1 MKTFKRLL
9 YYLKDEPI
17 FYSLSLILSIISAA
31 TVIYSPMIGKQIIDV
46 ISKNVA
52 TQQEIPLDFLIQKFG
67 WFMLVTIISALTG
80 YVSQLLF
87 SIASNRVGKNIRD
100 AAHEKMQKLPI
111 SYFDDKPAGKISAR
125 IVNDTEVLRNS
136 FYQNFSSQVLLNLL
150 MVIGIYIALF
160 LVSREVGLALLI
172 LLPFFIIWQM
182 YYVRFSTPINKDWRE
197 IVSELNSLTA
207 EIIQG
212 VSIVQLFHQQDSMLE
227 EFEEKNQA
235 WLDNRVRSIR
245 LDGIF
250 SWDFSTFIKN
260 IVMFFLL
267 LYLGTQFT
275 SGLLGYSMGTI
286 FILINYISSLFDP
299 ILNLVRIMPTLQQA
313 LASGER
319 VFELLDEP
327 IELDSDLPLTFSKGE
342 VRFEHVTFGYDEK
355 TPVLKDIHFNVK
367 PGETIGLVGHTGSGK
382 SSLINLLFRFYDPQ
396 EGDIFIDEQ
405 RIKGC
410 NRESVREEMGIVLQ
424 EPYLFSGTIGSNVSM
439 QDEKITEEMI
449 IDALKKVGAQPL
461 LDKLPKGIHEPV
473 IEKGQSL
480 SSGERQ
486 LIAFAR
492 TLAKNPKILILDEAT
507 SHIDTET
514 EAIIQNAM
522 NVVKE
527 GRTTFIIAHRLSTI
541 QQADQI
547 LLLDQGVIQ
556 EHGSHSQLIALN
568 GQYAEMYRLQAKSAQ
583 QDF

>member
-9 YYLKDEPI
+9 SYLKDEPL
-17 FYSLSLILSIISAA
+17 FYGLGFVLSIISAGS
-31 TVIYSPMIGKQIIDV
+31 TIYTPMIGKQIIDV
-46 ISKNVA
+46 ISDNVK
-52 TQQEIPLDFLIQKFG
+52 QNQPVSYEFLIQKFG
-67 WFMLVTIISALTG
+67 WFMLITVISALTS
-80 YVSQLLF
+80 YSSFLLF
-87 SIASNRVGKNIRD
+87 AFASNRVSKNIRD
-100 AAHEKMQKLPI
+100 QAHEKMQQLPI

-136 FYQNFSSQVLLNLL
+136 FYQNFSNQVLINLL

-160 LVSREVGLALLI
+160 LVSPDVGLALLL
-172 LLPFFIIWQM
+172 LLPFLFVWQLI
-182 YYVRFSTPINKDWRE
+182 YIRIATPINKNWRA
-197 IVSELNSLTA
+197 IISELNSLTA

-212 VSIVQLFHQQDSMLE
+212 VSIVQLFHQEEKMLE

-235 WLDNRVRSIR
+235 WLNNRIRSIR
-245 LDGIF
+245 LDGIL

-275 SGLLGYSMGTI
+275 SGFLGYSMGTI
-286 FILINYISSLFDP
+286 FILINYLSSLFDP

-319 VFELLDEP
+319 VFELLDEV
-327 IELDSDLPLTFSKGE
+327 IENDSTQPLAFSNGEITFD
-342 VRFEHVTFGYDEK
+342 HVTFGYDEQNQ
-355 TPVLKDIHFNVK
+355 VLKDIHFKVN
-367 PGETIGLVGHTGSGK
+367 PGETVGLVGHTGSGK

-396 EGDIFIDEQ
+396 EGAILIDNQ
-405 RIKGC
+405 PIAKC
-410 NRESVREEMGIVLQ
+410 NRESVREKMGIVLQ
-424 EPYLFSGTIGSNVSM
+424 EPYLFSGTIASNVSM
-439 QDEKITEEMI
+439 QDQRITDEMI
-449 IDALKKVGAQPL
+449 IQALEKVGAQPL
-461 LDKLPKGIHEPV
+461 LAKLPQGIHEEV

-547 LLLDQGVIQ
+547 LLLDQGEIK
-556 EHGSHSQLIALN
+556 EHGTHAQLLALD
-568 GQYAEMYRLQAKSAQ
+568 GQYAQMYRLQAKSAQ
-583 QDF
+583 G